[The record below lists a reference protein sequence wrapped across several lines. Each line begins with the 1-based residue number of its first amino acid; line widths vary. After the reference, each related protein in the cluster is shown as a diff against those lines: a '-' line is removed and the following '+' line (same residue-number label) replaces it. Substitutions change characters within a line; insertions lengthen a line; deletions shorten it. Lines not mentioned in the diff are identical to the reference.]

1 MLSDKALSLSEPVSQ
16 LSHEDNDPFVAFTD
30 LRRVLPGGLASGLDE
45 RMQVEPLAQG
55 LAQLSA
61 SFPPFYS
68 GKPS

>member
-30 LRRVLPGGLASGLDE
+30 LRRVLPDGFVSGLHE

-55 LAQLSA
+55 LVQLSA
-61 SFPPFYS
+61 SFPLFFS
-68 GKPS
+68 G